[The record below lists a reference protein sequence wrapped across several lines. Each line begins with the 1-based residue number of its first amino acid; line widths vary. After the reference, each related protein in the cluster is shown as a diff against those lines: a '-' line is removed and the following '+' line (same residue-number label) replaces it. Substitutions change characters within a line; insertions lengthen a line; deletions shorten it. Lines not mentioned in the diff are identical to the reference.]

1 MVCLETTFAIDLLRG
16 INKEAKEKL
25 ALLERNREVLTI
37 SAPTII
43 ELISGSILTPRIENE
58 KEKVIEFISSL
69 IILDLD
75 KDSAIKS
82 GEIEAEL
89 TKKGEKV
96 QIEDIMIGAI
106 AKHNGEKLITRDV
119 RHFERI
125 KGLEVECY

>member
-1 MVCLETTFAIDLLRG
+1 MACLETTFAIDLLRG
-16 INKEAKEKL
+16 INNEAKEKL
-25 ALLERNREVLTI
+25 TLLEKNREVLTI

-69 IILDLD
+69 VILGLD

-89 TKKGEKV
+89 IKKGEKI

-106 AKHNGEKLITRDV
+106 AKQNGEKLITRNKK
-119 RHFERI
+119 HFSKI
-125 KGLEVECY
+125 AGLEVEGY